1 MSRHHQKRRRQS
13 PPSTIIYVPDR
24 DSDTNIPPRQTERHE
39 KPCLT
44 WLKLALGALI
54 PLAIG
59 ICTVVITVQQQQNED
74 RRFQQTQDNEYRRRE
89 QDQQQADNL
98 HYQNVYNHY
107 IIDISNSIFKQQNQT
122 TTFVDNRSR
131 LDYIRSQTL
140 TTLVD
145 LDCQR
150 KTWLFEFLHENQ
162 LLPSSLQSTSMNLQN
177 TNFSCITLKD
187 TISKKFVF
195 NGLVLSSV
203 DLNDASFIK
212 CLFLDCVDFR
222 GSSMAHINLIQSS
235 FYCFNGTTLF
245 ERAMLSHANFYRVFL
260 YNVSF
265 DEADLT
271 YANFTSAVFN
281 GKIVLT
287 GADLAFTTFKDV
299 IVEDSFSM
307 IITNANMTGAS
318 FLEDKSL
325 IKAMS
330 QGLIDIMN
338 VILPNGTWLLN
349 ETMNWIK
356 NGNAETNCT
365 SLDIPNW
372 QELSSSPDRILP
384 TLSVIHLNASVNSSL
399 GSYSFN
405 FTAAATAKPVSL
417 ARWISFSG
425 ISKFIQSSEAECHLS
440 FDINCQ
446 GGVIQVRLYSF
457 TSSPN
462 FPKPSGKIIVANNGQ
477 TFYKDSSDCPGNL
490 KWSTTGITVL
500 GNGYGIGPDQLQFP
514 HGLFIEPKTQILYV
528 ADVSSN
534 RVQKMYPNGKIETA
548 AGQANGDAGSTSD
561 KLNGPRDIFADEN
574 ENVFVVDEGNQR
586 VQFWEKNAKS
596 GKTVAGNG
604 TSGSALNEFSY
615 PFGLVLD
622 SKKNILVADM
632 QNQRII
638 RWSSVYDPRT
648 STGTIVAGGNG
659 QGMNPYQLNNPIG
672 LYLDEPNNNL
682 YISNEESHSV
692 TQWNM
697 EAYGDKNIYAGIPGR
712 PGNSAAQLNGP
723 QGVILDKYGNLYIA
737 DCTNN
742 RIQMF
747 CPNAVFGITIA
758 GTGRVGNGSNELYFP
773 RDVAFDSEM
782 NLYVTDTYNYRIQKF
797 ARIQ

>member
-1 MSRHHQKRRRQS
+1 MSRHHQKRRGQS
-13 PPSTIIYVPDR
+13 PSSTIIYVPDR
-24 DSDTNIPPRQTERHE
+24 DSHTNIPPRQTERRE
-39 KPCLT
+39 KSCLT

-59 ICTVVITVQQQQNED
+59 ICTVVITVQQQHNED
-74 RRFQQTQDNEYRRRE
+74 RRFQQTQDNENRRRE
-89 QDQQQADNL
+89 QDQQQADSL
-98 HYQNVYNHY
+98 HYQNVYSHY
-107 IIDISNSIFKQQNQT
+107 ITDISNSIFKQQNQT
-122 TTFVDNRSR
+122 TIFVDNRTR

-140 TTLVD
+140 TALVD

-162 LLPSSLQSTSMNLQN
+162 LLPSRDQSISMNIQG
-177 TNFSCITLKD
+177 TNFSCITLKR
-187 TISKKFVF
+187 TNSKKFEF
-195 NGLVLSSV
+195 KGLVLSSV
-203 DLNDASFIK
+203 DLTDASFIK
-212 CLFLDCVDFR
+212 CDFYDGVDFSD
-222 GSSMAHINLIQSS
+222 SSMEHISLIQSS
-235 FYCFNGTTLF
+235 FYCFNGATLF
-245 ERAMLSHANFYRVFL
+245 ECTILSHANFYGVL
-260 YNVSF
+260 LCYGSF
-265 DEADLT
+265 YEADLT
-271 YANFTSAVFN
+271 YANFTAALFGGTIN
-281 GKIVLT
+281 LT
-287 GADLAFTTFKDV
+287 GTDLSFTTFKDV
-299 IVEDSFSM
+299 TLSDPSSM
-307 IITNANMTGAS
+307 IITNANMTGS
-318 FLEDKSL
+318 SILEHEWFT
-325 IKAMS
+325 KAMS
-330 QGLIDIMN
+330 QGQIEIMN
-338 VILPNGTWLLN
+338 VILPNG
-349 ETMNWIK
+349 
-356 NGNAETNCT
+356 
-365 SLDIPNW
+365 
-372 QELSSSPDRILP
+372 
-384 TLSVIHLNASVNSSL
+384 
-399 GSYSFN
+399 
-405 FTAAATAKPVSL
+405 
-417 ARWISFSG
+417 
-425 ISKFIQSSEAECHLS
+425 
-440 FDINCQ
+440 
-446 GGVIQVRLYSF
+446 
-457 TSSPN
+457 
-462 FPKPSGKIIVANNGQ
+462 
-477 TFYKDSSDCPGNL
+477 PGNL
-490 KWSTTGITVL
+490 KWNTTGITVL